1 MIFSSY
7 IPEGFRYN
15 YIVPIPKPRECYN
28 KSLTCD
34 DFRGIAICPIISKV
48 FEHCILDCFGSF
60 FDTADSQF
68 EFKKGIG
75 CNFAIRV
82 VRNIV
87 ENFTN
92 GGSTSNLCAIDLSKA
107 SDKVNHHAL
116 FTKLIKRLIP
126 NELLNVLKCWFSRCY
141 SCVKW
146 YDAWSCL
153 FIISFGVRQGSVLS
167 LFLFAI
173 YLDDLTRSPLLTS
186 GMFIV
191 LYADDILLIATS
203 VCMLDKL
210 LKICEYELDILDM
223 VINVKK
229 SCCLRTGPRNNF
241 SCSPISTSRY
251 RCFCE

>member
-34 DFRGIAICPIISKV
+34 DFRGIAICPIISKA

-87 ENFTN
+87 ENFTS

-107 SDKVNHHAL
+107 SDKVYHQAHNCFSSRLRYFGSHVWL
-116 FTKLIKRLIP
+116 RLTTCNKRI
-126 NELLNVLKCWFSRCY
+126 CMY
-141 SCVKW
+141 
-146 YDAWSCL
+146 
-153 FIISFGVRQGSVLS
+153 
-167 LFLFAI
+167 
-173 YLDDLTRSPLLTS
+173 
-186 GMFIV
+186 
-191 LYADDILLIATS
+191 
-203 VCMLDKL
+203 VCMR
-210 LKICEYELDILDM
+210 
-223 VINVKK
+223 
-229 SCCLRTGPRNNF
+229 CLQN
-241 SCSPISTSRY
+241 
-251 RCFCE
+251 